1 MVLFG
6 FVAVKEPPYVLKES
20 GYAGFQLSTEIHF
33 KNRNEP
39 RKVVFFYDLDLNQ
52 TKPYHRSEKKDFIFE
67 NPSDDFRQML
77 KNGGGVVVV
86 AGNTVGA
93 DKNRPVGNPVPE
105 ERTQLMGKPKIS
117 TETLFPVKKVKPR
130 TDDHFTNLFGTP
142 ITKTSAKVSPEPAKG
157 EYFLSFLYP
166 FDIRK
171 IDNFVRKR
179 NWFF

>member
-1 MVLFG
+1 M
-6 FVAVKEPPYVLKES
+6 KEPPYVLKES
-20 GYAGFQLSTEIHF
+20 GYAGFQLSIEIHF

-93 DKNRPVGNPVPE
+93 EKVNRTGVVNPVPD
-105 ERTQLMGKPKIS
+105 ERTHLVGKPKIS
-117 TETLFPVKKVKPR
+117 TESMFPVKKVKPR
-130 TDDHFTNLFGTP
+130 ADDHFTNLFGTP
-142 ITKTSAKVSPEPAKG
+142 ITKTSAKVSPDPAAKG
-157 EYFLSFLYP
+157 EFLFP
-166 FDIRK
+166 FCFDIRQ
-171 IDNFVRKR
+171 IDRKVCY
-179 NWFF
+179 

>member
-1 MVLFG
+1 MPIP
-6 FVAVKEPPYVLKES
+6 AVKEPPYVLKES
-20 GYAGFQLSTEIHF
+20 GYAGFQLSIEIHF

-86 AGNTVGA
+86 AGNTVG
-93 DKNRPVGNPVPE
+93 NPLPD
-105 ERTQLMGKPKIS
+105 ERKPKIT
-117 TETLFPVKKVKPR
+117 TESLFPVKKVKPR

-142 ITKTSAKVSPEPAKG
+142 ITKTSAKVSPDPKG
-157 EYFLSFLYP
+157 EFFLFHFSRY
-166 FDIRK
+166 RTRQ
-171 IDNFVRKR
+171 IDTMIER
-179 NWFF
+179 NWFFFKVL